1 MEVKLNALCVRT
13 IDYRDNDRLLSLCS
27 VEGGKIL
34 AKIRGCKS
42 PKSKLRFAASPF
54 CFGEYILN
62 SSPSGHYTV
71 TGCSA
76 YDCFT
81 ELTADISKYYAGFF
95 VLEVTEKLSSEDV
108 ESTAKLVL
116 KAVECLKELCYGD
129 DERPEKT
136 LIKYVKD
143 VLAVSGYALNTDVC
157 AVSGKPLSG
166 NVGFDLVSGGFVNRE
181 YKTIDNVTVSAAAF
195 HAIKDATDAGEAE
208 ASAAFR
214 AVATIL
220 SRVTGIKLSNLDEF
234 MRL

>member
-42 PKSKLRFAASPF
+42 PKSKLRFAAIPF

-76 YDCFT
+76 YDCFS

-95 VLEVTEKLSSEDV
+95 VLEVTEKLSSEDA

-116 KAVECLKELCYGD
+116 KAVEC
-129 DERPEKT
+129 KT
-136 LIKYVKD
+136 V
-143 VLAVSGYALNTDVC
+143 
-157 AVSGKPLSG
+157 
-166 NVGFDLVSGGFVNRE
+166 
-181 YKTIDNVTVSAAAF
+181 DNVTVSAAAF